1 MLSGTSRRR
10 LGPLPA
16 RRGTEANQHPH
27 PDHSRPLPPRLKPT
41 DMEGVPAHGLEG
53 HRPRTVLDAPSN
65 LGLAPP
71 APGREPGTRRMP
83 DVLRWN
89 GLRARLGARDAG
101 RVDPPRYRTEVH
113 PCGIRNAEAIAAYA
127 RKVADV
133 VESIAFRQELAVV
146 LGGDCSILLGNLLGA
161 RRVVEKLGLVFLDGH
176 SDFLTPERSGT
187 HGAAGMDLALAV
199 GRGPPLLSALASEGP
214 LVDASSVV
222 HLGMREEDPELRTSG
237 IDVLDLAEIERRGP
251 PSIAREV
258 RERVDPLPGFW
269 VHVDADVLDDTLMPA
284 VDSRT
289 PGGLSYEALVGLL
302 RPLLAS
308 PSAIG
313 VEFTIYDPDRDPE
326 GTVGRAFTAALVEA
340 LRP

>member
-1 MLSGTSRRR
+1 MLIRNDPGHEVPGTQ
-10 LGPLPA
+10 A
-16 RRGTEANQHPH
+16 
-27 PDHSRPLPPRLKPT
+27 K
-41 DMEGVPAHGLEG
+41 
-53 HRPRTVLDAPSN
+53 PRTVLDAPSN

-101 RVDPPRYRTEVH
+101 RVEPPPYATGVH
-113 PCGIRNAEAIAAYA
+113 PCGIRNAASIARYA
-127 RKVADV
+127 RALADT
-133 VESIAFRQELAVV
+133 VESILLRDELAVV

-161 RRVVEKLGLVFLDGH
+161 RRHVDPLGLVFLDGH
-176 SDFLTPERSGT
+176 SDFNTPERSGT
-187 HGAAGMDLALAV
+187 AGAAGMDLALAV
-199 GRGPPLLSALASEGP
+199 GLGPSLLSALAPDGP
-214 LVDASSVV
+214 LVARESVI
-222 HLGMREEDPELRTSG
+222 HLGLREEDPAFRASG
-237 IDVLDLAEIERRGP
+237 IPTLDLAEIERAGP
-251 PSIAREV
+251 RDIAAQV
-258 RERVDPLPGFW
+258 LKVLDHHPGFW
-269 VHVDADVLDDTLMPA
+269 IHVDADVLDDAIMPA
-284 VDSRT
+284 VDSRA

-308 PSAIG
+308 PCALG